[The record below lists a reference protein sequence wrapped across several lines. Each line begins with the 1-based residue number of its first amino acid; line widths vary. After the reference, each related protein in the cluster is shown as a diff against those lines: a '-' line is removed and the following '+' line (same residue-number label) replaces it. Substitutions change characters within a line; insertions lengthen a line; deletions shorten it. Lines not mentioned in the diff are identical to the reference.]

1 MKIPRLQFR
10 LLAFAFAISTV
21 ALSDS
26 DAVTIYRIGGEGLAP
41 PDIEGPLE
49 IMQLTWDELPAPAVD
64 GASRF
69 IQLPWEGTE
78 ETLFGNSYLVEHN
91 PDFIAPTFLDPSVNL
106 TPSVRA
112 RGGSIQS
119 TDGYTFKDEPTLD
132 LMFDEDEN
140 TAYHGGGSGYTWG
153 SWKVIEVDL
162 GGPFPISR
170 IVLYPTPQYA
180 DQRFL
185 TEVTIAVN
193 DGDERKDGLRGT
205 APAENPPAGIANRH
219 IIYAREYGSGS
230 RRDWEED
237 GTVFSATQNRISRLD
252 LEVKS
257 FPTQKIFLM
266 TTVGTW
272 EIAELEIYG
281 DGYVPQA
288 SYRSNILDLG
298 QPSTLG
304 ELVWRGER
312 DVDATVDLLTRSGD
326 TPDPNTYW
334 RYTFRG
340 EERSSFDGDGKPLT
354 RAVFEKLEGGE
365 QAGITPDSG
374 NWQFWSTPLD
384 FDGQVAPLAANRP
397 RQYVQFDVDLK
408 SANTTASSRLDYLEF
423 RVSSP
428 PIVSQI
434 VAEISPPVVAARTMT
449 QFRYLLLP
457 RFSDTDL
464 GFDSIEIDAATEIAS
479 VDSVRVNDIYLDES
493 EWSWQPAETGFVVN
507 LPRIDLQRTDE
518 LIEIVFQSEV
528 FKYGT
533 VFKSR
538 VFDSSRLEEPRQ
550 LVAAGDADQL
560 VDSNTLS
567 VGLSDFG
574 QSSIQSLQLS
584 SPVATP
590 NGDGVNDV
598 IEISFDLVNLSDGV
612 PVTLGLYDLAGRKMV
627 DVFDGTAASGRQSAT
642 WDGSVDDTGSL
653 AAPGVY
659 ILRLD
664 VSADEG
670 SNTSLGIVSV
680 AY

>member
-10 LLAFAFAISTV
+10 LFAFAFAVSTV

-26 DAVTIYRIGGEGLAP
+26 DAVTIYRIGGENLPAP
-41 PDIEGPLE
+41 EIAGPVE
-49 IMQLTWDELPAPAVD
+49 VMSLTWDDLPAPAADD

-69 IQLPWEGTE
+69 IQLPWEGTS
-78 ETLFGNSYLVEHN
+78 ETLFGKSYLVEHN
-91 PDFIAPTFLDPSVNL
+91 PDFIAPTFVDPSVNL
-106 TPSVRA
+106 TPSVRS

-119 TDGYTFKDEPTLD
+119 TDGYTFKNEATLD

-140 TAYHGGGSGYTWG
+140 TAFPGGGSGYTWG
-153 SWKVIEVDL
+153 SWKVLEVDL

-180 DQRFL
+180 DSRFL

-219 IIYAREYGSGS
+219 ILYARDYGANS
-230 RRDWEED
+230 RDWEED

-252 LEVKS
+252 LELKS
-257 FPTQKIFLM
+257 FPTKKIFLIAE
-266 TTVGTW
+266 VGNW

-288 SYRSNILDLG
+288 TYRSNILDLG

-304 ELVWRGER
+304 ELVWDGEK
-312 DVDATVDLLTRSGD
+312 DPDATVDLLTRSGD
-326 TPDPNTYW
+326 TADPNTYW

-340 EERSSFDGDGKPLT
+340 AERSSFDGDGKPLT
-354 RAVFEKLEGGE
+354 RAAFEKLEGGE

-384 FDGQVAPLAANRP
+384 FDGGAAPLAADRP
-397 RQYVQFDVDLK
+397 RRYVQFDADLK
-408 SANTTASSRLDYLEF
+408 SSNTTSSGRIDYLQF
-423 RVSSP
+423 RVASP
-428 PIVSQI
+428 PIVTQI
-434 VAEISPPVVAARTMT
+434 VAEIAPHVVPARTMT
-449 QFRYLLLP
+449 QFRYLMLP
-457 RFSDTDL
+457 RLSDGDL
-464 GFDSIEIDAATEIAS
+464 GFNSIEIDAATDIAS
-479 VDSVRVNDIYLDES
+479 VDSVRVNDVYLDQS
-493 EWSWQPAETGFVVN
+493 QWDWQPSETGFVVN
-507 LPRIDLQRTDE
+507 LPHVDLQRTDE
-518 LIEIVFQSEV
+518 LIEIVFQTEV

-538 VFDSSRLEEPRQ
+538 VYDSSRLDEPRQ

-567 VGLSDFG
+567 VGLTDLG